1 MSAVDESGTA
11 SPIVSRVSP
20 ERTARHSE
28 LELGDILVRTTR
40 LEPDQLAA
48 ARLRQRESNER
59 LGDVLVEEGL
69 LSPDEV
75 LSGVAEQLRLEVR
88 QSISPDE
95 VDESLVQRVP
105 ISFAKL
111 HRILTLSFDEERQIL
126 HIVAADPLE
135 TAPIDDLRILFGGA
149 DVELSVASERT
160 IVSAINQSY
169 DRGSASTDLLAEA
182 AEDDLDALADEALH
196 EPQDLLEA
204 TDDAPII
211 RLVNS
216 LLQHA
221 VKERASDIHI
231 EPFEKEIRVRFRID
245 DVLYEPM
252 RPLPRRL
259 QASVA
264 SRIKIMG
271 NLDIAE
277 KRLPQDGRIRL
288 KIAGRDYDVRLST
301 VPVAFGERL
310 VLRLL
315 PDTQALLDLE
325 KIGFGETQRR
335 ALDRI
340 IHRPNGIFLV
350 TGPTGSGK
358 TTTLHACLHEI
369 NDNQKNII
377 TIEEPVEIT
386 QEGIGQIE
394 VNPKIDLTFATGLRA
409 ILRQDPNVV
418 LVGEIRDKETA
429 DIAIQASLTG
439 HLVLSTLHTNDAA
452 SALTRLVDMGVEP
465 FLVGSSLVAVLAQ
478 RLVRVLCLECREGY
492 TASDE
497 ELREMGVRPPGRP
510 VTLYRAQSCPACA
523 HTGYRG
529 RLGIFELMIVDDE
542 IRTLLSSNAD
552 SKSIKRQAVSKGM
565 GTMRGDGAR
574 KVLRGVTSIAELL
587 RATEEEG
594 SIEQI

>member
-1 MSAVDESGTA
+1 VSAIDESISVETLDPTA
-11 SPIVSRVSP
+11 
-20 ERTARHSE
+20 ERAGRHSD
-28 LELGDILVRTTR
+28 LELGDILLRTTR
-40 LEPDQLAA
+40 LSPDQLEL
-48 ARLRQRESNER
+48 ARDRQRQSHER
-59 LGDVLVEEGL
+59 LSDVLIEEGL

-75 LSGVAEQLRLEVR
+75 LASVAEQLRLEVR
-88 QSISPDE
+88 PTVSADD
-95 VDESLVQRVP
+95 VDETLIQRVP
-105 ISFAKL
+105 IGFAKR
-111 HRILTLSFDEERQIL
+111 HRVLPLSFDEERRIV
-126 HIVAADPLE
+126 HIVAADPFE

-149 DVELSVASERT
+149 DVELSLATERE

-169 DRGSASTDLLAEA
+169 DRGGGTSTDQLAEA
-182 AEDDLDALADEALH
+182 AEDDLDALADEASH
-196 EPQDLLEA
+196 EVQDLLEA

-216 LLQHA
+216 MLQHA

-259 QASVA
+259 QASIA

-301 VPVAFGERL
+301 LPVAFGERL

-325 KIGFGETQRR
+325 KIGFSETQRR

-358 TTTLHACLHEI
+358 TTTLHACLSEI
-369 NDNQKNII
+369 NDTDKNII

-394 VNPKIDLTFATGLRA
+394 VNPKVNLTFATGLRA

-439 HLVLSTLHTNDAA
+439 HLVMSTLHTNDAA
-452 SALTRLVDMGVEP
+452 SALTRLVDQGVEP
-465 FLVGSSLVAVLAQ
+465 FLVGSSLVAVLA
-478 RLVRVLCLECREGY
+478 
-492 TASDE
+492 
-497 ELREMGVRPPGRP
+497 
-510 VTLYRAQSCPACA
+510 
-523 HTGYRG
+523 
-529 RLGIFELMIVDDE
+529 
-542 IRTLLSSNAD
+542 
-552 SKSIKRQAVSKGM
+552 
-565 GTMRGDGAR
+565 
-574 KVLRGVTSIAELL
+574 
-587 RATEEEG
+587 
-594 SIEQI
+594 

>member
-1 MSAVDESGTA
+1 MTDPAHRGQLDLGEVLLQN
-11 SPIVSRVSP
+11 SRLEP
-20 ERTARHSE
+20 EQLERARIRQQATQAR
-28 LELGDILVRTTR
+28 LGDILV
-40 LEPDQLAA
+40 D
-48 ARLRQRESNER
+48 
-59 LGDVLVEEGL
+59 EGL
-69 LSPDEV
+69 LNAEEV
-75 LSGVAEQLRLEVR
+75 LAGTGEQLGLEFRQSIGVAEINEELIQH
-88 QSISPDE
+88 
-95 VDESLVQRVP
+95 VP
-105 ISFAKL
+105 ISFAKQHGVL
-111 HRILTLSFDEERQIL
+111 PLQFNEEESLLQ
-126 HIVAADPLE
+126 VATSDPFNADPL
-135 TAPIDDLRILFGGA
+135 DDLRILFGAA
-149 DVELSVASERT
+149 DVEIVLSGQRAVT
-160 IVSAINQSY
+160 SAINEVY
-169 DRGSASTDLLAEA
+169 DRGAAETGQLAEEA
-182 AEDDLDALADEALH
+182 TDDLDALADEASH

-221 VKERASDIHI
+221 VKERASDIHV

-252 RPLPRRL
+252 KPLPRTL
-259 QASVA
+259 QASIA

-315 PDTQALLDLE
+315 PDTQTLLNLE
-325 KIGFGETQRR
+325 KIGFNQEQRR
-335 ALDRI
+335 VLERI
-340 IHRPNGIFLV
+340 IRRPNGIFLV

-358 TTTLHACLHEI
+358 TTTLHACLSEI
-369 NDNQKNII
+369 NDIDKNII

-386 QEGIGQIE
+386 QKGIGQIE
-394 VNPKIDLTFATGLRA
+394 VNPKINLNFSTGLRA

-452 SALTRLVDMGVEP
+452 SAITRLVDMGVEP
-465 FLVGSSLVAVLAQ
+465 FLVGSSLVGVLAQ
-478 RLVRVLCLECREGY
+478 RLVRVLCMECREPY
-492 TASDE
+492 TPTSE
-497 ELREMGVRPPGRP
+497 ELREADIEDDGTPI
-510 VTLYRAQSCPACA
+510 TLYRGKGCATCA
-523 HTGYRG
+523 HTGYQG
-529 RLGIFELMIVDDE
+529 RLGIFELMLVEDSIRAMVSKNVDAK
-542 IRTLLSSNAD
+542 T
-552 SKSIKRQAVSKGM
+552 IKKQAVKRGM
-565 GTMRGDGAR
+565 GTLRQDGAR
-574 KVLRGVTSIAELL
+574 KVLQGITSMAELL

-594 SIEQI
+594 SIDQI

>member
-1 MSAVDESGTA
+1 MSEALKSGALDLGEILLRTTRLDSDQLDRARLRQDETH
-11 SPIVSRVSP
+11 
-20 ERTARHSE
+20 ER
-28 LELGDILVRTTR
+28 LGDIL
-40 LEPDQLAA
+40 L
-48 ARLRQRESNER
+48 
-59 LGDVLVEEGL
+59 EEGML
-69 LSPDEV
+69 NADEV
-75 LSGVAEQLRLEVR
+75 LGGIGEQLGLEVR
-88 QSISPDE
+88 QLIELEDLDQE
-95 VDESLVQRVP
+95 LVSRIP
-105 ISFAKL
+105 ISFAKQ
-111 HRILTLSFDEERQIL
+111 HRVLPISLDEDRGLIR
-126 HIVAADPLE
+126 VATSNPLD
-135 TAPIDDLRILFGGA
+135 TAPIDALRILF
-149 DVELSVASERT
+149 DQNDIEIVLVSERT
-160 IVSAINQSY
+160 LLSAINQVY
-169 DRGSASTDLLAEA
+169 DHGAARTDQLAEEA
-182 AEDDLDALADEALH
+182 SDDLDALADEASH

-221 VKERASDIHI
+221 VKERASDIHV
-231 EPFEKEIRVRFRID
+231 EPFEKDIRVRFRID

-252 RPLPRRL
+252 KPLPRSL
-259 QASVA
+259 QASIA

-315 PDTQALLDLE
+315 PDSQALLDLE
-325 KIGFGETQRR
+325 KIGFSSDQSRVL
-335 ALDRI
+335 ARI
-340 IHRPNGIFLV
+340 IRRPNGIFLV

-358 TTTLHACLHEI
+358 TTTLHACLAEI
-369 NDNQKNII
+369 NDSDKNII

-386 QEGIGQIE
+386 QKGIGQIE
-394 VNPKIDLTFATGLRA
+394 VNPKINLTFAMGLRA

-465 FLVGSSLVAVLAQ
+465 FLVGSSLVGVLAQ
-478 RLVRVLCLECREGY
+478 RLVRVLCLACREAYPAGG
-492 TASDE
+492 DE
-497 ELREMGVRPPGRP
+497 FREMGLDNPNEE
-510 VTLYRAQSCPACA
+510 VTLYRAQGCQECA

-529 RLGIFELMIVDDE
+529 RLGIFELMLVDDS
-542 IRTLLSSNAD
+542 IRAMVSRNIDAKT
-552 SKSIKRQAVSKGM
+552 IKKEAVSKGM
-565 GTMRGDGAR
+565 GTLRLDGAR
-574 KVLRGVTSIAELL
+574 KVLAGTTSIAELI
-587 RATEEEG
+587 RATEEEDDVD
-594 SIEQI
+594 QI